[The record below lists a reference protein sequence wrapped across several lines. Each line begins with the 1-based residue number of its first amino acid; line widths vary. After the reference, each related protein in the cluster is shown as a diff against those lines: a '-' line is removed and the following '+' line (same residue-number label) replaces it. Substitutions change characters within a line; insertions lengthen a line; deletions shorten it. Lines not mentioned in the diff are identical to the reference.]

1 MAGRLRYG
9 QNAVRSSTEWQ
20 DVRQD
25 AAGGLT
31 GCAGQEGSM
40 DKTEF
45 IEKLQ
50 RALAGGLN
58 SSQVAENVSY
68 YQEYID
74 SQIRKGHSEAEV
86 MEQLGDPRLLAK
98 SIIEAN
104 KRAGAS
110 YGSNRE
116 YDEEMPA
123 DEQDRNRDR
132 AAGDGRIVMLPGWL
146 VMLIITVVVILII
159 GVVTQLIAFFAPVI
173 LVGLVVLLIVKVF
186 QGK

>member
-1 MAGRLRYG
+1 MAGWFRYG
-9 QNAVRSSTEWQ
+9 QNAVRSSTECQ

-31 GCAGQEGSM
+31 GCAGQDGSM

-50 RALAGGLN
+50 RALAGGLS

-74 SQIRKGHSEAEV
+74 SQIRKGYSEAEV

-123 DEQDRNRDR
+123 DAQDRNRDR
-132 AAGDGRIVMLPGWL
+132 ADGDGRLVMLPGWL
-146 VMLIITVVVILII
+146 VMLIITVVVVVIIGLATSLLAFFSPVIIAVLVILLII
-159 GVVTQLIAFFAPVI
+159 
-173 LVGLVVLLIVKVF
+173 KVF
-186 QGK
+186 QNK